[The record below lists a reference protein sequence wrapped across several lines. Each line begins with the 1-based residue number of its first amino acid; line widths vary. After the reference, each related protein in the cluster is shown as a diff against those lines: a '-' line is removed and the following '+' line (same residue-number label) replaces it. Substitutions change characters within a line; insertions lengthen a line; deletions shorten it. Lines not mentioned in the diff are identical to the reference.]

1 MPRAKEL
8 FFMSSYFFQLQ
19 LVSEG
24 EKFLLKSPLK
34 EKKFKSGFM
43 ASQFLEVQRSGQHND
58 LEGQVERSIADNM
71 HLLHKILYYDYVQA
85 KQNCLLKA

>member
-1 MPRAKEL
+1 MEREH
-8 FFMSSYFFQLQ
+8 
-19 LVSEG
+19 
-24 EKFLLKSPLK
+24 
-34 EKKFKSGFM
+34 
-43 ASQFLEVQRSGQHND
+43 QFLEVQRSGQHND